1 MDLGCM
7 RLFGLIAAA
16 DLEMR
21 NLRLFFNQAT
31 AAMTG
36 IPRSR

>member
-1 MDLGCM
+1 M
-7 RLFGLIAAA
+7 RLFALFAAA
-16 DLEMR
+16 DLDYR

-31 AAMTG
+31 ACITG

>member
-1 MDLGCM
+1 MGLGCM
-7 RLFGLIAAA
+7 RLFALFAAA
-16 DLEMR
+16 ELEGL